1 MSTDVNAFGIVIPT
15 KITDSMLISTNIVE
29 DDYDEWDN
37 GDTYAL
43 GDRVILVSTHKVYES
58 LQNGNTNKNPI
69 TETEWWVEVG
79 PTNRWKLF
87 DDSNSTQTV
96 ISGVSPLEIEYVLET
111 GSAVNAIG
119 LLNLKNV
126 TQVQITMVDPTA
138 GTVYDETVDLLAYP
152 AFSGWY
158 EWFFT
163 FRRTPRQYVATDLPA
178 YPNAEITVVAS
189 GISGEIGIGV
199 LILGQQLRVG
209 YGIKLGARTGIQD
222 YSRKETN
229 EFGETVLVQRA
240 FAKRANFDLLIDS
253 AEVDA
258 IQELLADIRATPVL
272 FIGAT
277 QYDSTV
283 IFGFYKQ
290 FDVLISYPTYADCQL
305 EIEGLT

>member
-1 MSTDVNAFGIVIPT
+1 MSIDANAFGIVIPT
-15 KITDSMLISTNIVE
+15 KITDAMLVSTNIVE

-43 GDRVILVSTHKVYES
+43 GDRVILTSTHKIYES
-58 LQNGNTNKNPI
+58 LQNGNTNKNPV
-69 TETEWWVEVG
+69 TEKEWWVEVS
-79 PTNRWKLF
+79 PTNQWKLF

-96 ISGVSPLEIEYVLET
+96 ISGVSPLEIEYVLQT
-111 GSAVNAIG
+111 GSAINAIG

-126 TQVQITMVDPTA
+126 SQIQITMVDSTV
-138 GTVYDETVDLLAYP
+138 GTVYDETVNLLAYP

-253 AEVDA
+253 AEIDP